1 MQIVI
6 HKTADTLSDY
16 ISKECLPS
24 NYGGS
29 EKSLEELYGIFLQI
43 FKTIFELVFPDE
55 WCEQIEESKELF
67 EKLLQLKYT
76 AKLELDPY
84 QQDMFGCGAEG
95 SFKQLAID

>member
-1 MQIVI
+1 MKNRWRNFTVVLKLTFQ
-6 HKTADTLSDY
+6 DNFQLS
-16 ISKECLPS
+16 
-24 NYGGS
+24 
-29 EKSLEELYGIFLQI
+29 
-43 FKTIFELVFPDE
+43 VFADE

-84 QQDMFGCGAEG
+84 QQDMFGCGTDG

>member
-1 MQIVI
+1 MLF
-6 HKTADTLSDY
+6 A
-16 ISKECLPS
+16 
-24 NYGGS
+24 
-29 EKSLEELYGIFLQI
+29 
-43 FKTIFELVFPDE
+43 DE
-55 WCEQIEESKELF
+55 WCEQIENSKELF